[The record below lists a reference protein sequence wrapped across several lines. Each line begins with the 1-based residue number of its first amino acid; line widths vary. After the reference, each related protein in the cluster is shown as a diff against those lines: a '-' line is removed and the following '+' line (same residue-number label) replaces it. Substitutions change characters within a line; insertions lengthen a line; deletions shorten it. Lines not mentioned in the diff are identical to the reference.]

1 MALDRGKK
9 ITPNQAIHGGTK
21 LFWPALKFNI
31 LSKVVLFALI
41 VAFSWLVSLVVLD
54 NSLLMLAIYA
64 AAFVV
69 LVIATIIVHFIT
81 VYGIASLVLKKTNV
95 IHAVRNAFRLF
106 WKNVVLNLEM
116 GLILFFVNVAVGF
129 AGMIALIVVESP
141 LIMGYMLSS
150 LMSWNLLALLFSFLM
165 LIVFTIGVLVV
176 VGWLSTFHISSWTI
190 LFDELEANR
199 GTAKVSR
206 LAKHLMLRLKK

>member
-1 MALDRGKK
+1 
-9 ITPNQAIHGGTK
+9 
-21 LFWPALKFNI
+21 
-31 LSKVVLFALI
+31 
-41 VAFSWLVSLVVLD
+41 
-54 NSLLMLAIYA
+54 
-64 AAFVV
+64 
-69 LVIATIIVHFIT
+69 
-81 VYGIASLVLKKTNV
+81 
-95 IHAVRNAFRLF
+95 
-106 WKNVVLNLEM
+106 
-116 GLILFFVNVAVGF
+116 
-129 AGMIALIVVESP
+129 
-141 LIMGYMLSS
+141 MGYMLSS